1 MQGVAVIV
9 CALLFVALLGTAA
22 GYIYERLRSKD
33 G

>member
-9 CALLFVALLGTAA
+9 CALLFVALLGTSAM
-22 GYIYERLRSKD
+22 YIYESLRNKD